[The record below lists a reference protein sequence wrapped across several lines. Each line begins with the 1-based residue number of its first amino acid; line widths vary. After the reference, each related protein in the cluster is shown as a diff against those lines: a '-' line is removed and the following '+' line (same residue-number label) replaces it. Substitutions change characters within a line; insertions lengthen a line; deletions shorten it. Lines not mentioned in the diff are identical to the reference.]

1 MRSEGKHRPV
11 ASAGKHVASKSK
23 AGRTWKSPLW
33 PVREKNVGARKGG
46 KICNHRQARKNIN
59 GGKREMRRAHDFFPS
74 SFQSEDFPR
83 AHLLARLTYLMEI
96 YRWTAV
102 WLTVHTGMV
111 VMAPPMER
119 VQKVSRTVGF
129 GLKL

>member
-1 MRSEGKHRPV
+1 M

-33 PVREKNVGARKGG
+33 PVREKDVGARKGE

-59 GGKREMRRAHDFFPS
+59 GDKREMRRAHDFFPS